1 VTQWQVIEKHEEAIM
16 LTVSIPKLLQEAHA
30 IKEALEQMG
39 ASVPAGISA
48 AEMSN
53 RIAVLENIISELDKV
68 NASRTQLV
76 NSKADGAERVSD
88 YVVQVRSVIKGISG
102 PDSSEYEMVG
112 GTRKSERKK
121 PKRKDKPTE

>member
-1 VTQWQVIEKHEEAIM
+1 M

-39 ASVPAGISA
+39 ANVPAGISA

-53 RIAVLENIISELDKV
+53 RIAALENIISELDKV
-68 NASRTQLV
+68 NANRTQLV
-76 NSKADGAERVSD
+76 NSKGDVAERVSD
-88 YVVQVRSVIKGISG
+88 YVVQVRSVIKGISW

-121 PKRKDKPTE
+121 PKRKDNPAG

>member
-1 VTQWQVIEKHEEAIM
+1 M

-39 ASVPAGISA
+39 ANVPAGISA

-53 RIAVLENIISELDKV
+53 RIAALENIISELDKV
-68 NASRTQLV
+68 NANRTQLV

>member
-1 VTQWQVIEKHEEAIM
+1 M

-39 ASVPAGISA
+39 EGVPAGISA
-48 AEMSN
+48 AEMAD
-53 RIAVLENIISELDKV
+53 RIAALEGIISELDKV
-68 NASRTQLV
+68 NANRTQLV
-76 NSKADGAERVSD
+76 NSKADVAERVSD

-121 PKRKDKPTE
+121 PKRKDKTVG

>member
-1 VTQWQVIEKHEEAIM
+1 M

-39 ASVPAGISA
+39 ANVPAGISA
-48 AEMSN
+48 AEMAE
-53 RIAVLENIISELDKV
+53 RIAALENIISELDKV
-68 NASRTQLV
+68 NANRTQLV

-121 PKRKDKPTE
+121 PKKKDKPTE

>member
-1 VTQWQVIEKHEEAIM
+1 M

-39 ASVPAGISA
+39 ENVPAGISA
-48 AEMSN
+48 AEMAD
-53 RIAVLENIISELDKV
+53 RIAPLENIISELDKV
-68 NASRTQLV
+68 NAQRTQLV
-76 NSKADGAERVSD
+76 NSKADVAQRVSD
-88 YVVQVRSVIKGISG
+88 YAVQVRSVIKGISG
-102 PDSSEYEMVG
+102 SDSSEYEMVG

>member
-1 VTQWQVIEKHEEAIM
+1 M

-39 ASVPAGISA
+39 ANVPAGISA
-48 AEMSN
+48 AEMAD
-53 RIAVLENIISELDKV
+53 RIAALENIISELDKV
-68 NASRTQLV
+68 NANRTQLV

-121 PKRKDKPTE
+121 PKKKGGGMRMIIMACL

>member
-1 VTQWQVIEKHEEAIM
+1 M

-39 ASVPAGISA
+39 ANVPAGISA
-48 AEMSN
+48 AEMAD
-53 RIAVLENIISELDKV
+53 RIAALENIISELDKV
-68 NASRTQLV
+68 NANRTQLV
-76 NSKADGAERVSD
+76 NSKADVAERVSD

-121 PKRKDKPTE
+121 PKKKDKPTE

>member
-1 VTQWQVIEKHEEAIM
+1 M

-39 ASVPAGISA
+39 ANVPAGISA
-48 AEMSN
+48 AEMAD
-53 RIAVLENIISELDKV
+53 RIAALENIISELDKV
-68 NASRTQLV
+68 NANRTQLV

-121 PKRKDKPTE
+121 PKKKTGGTE